1 MAMLRQLFDMTGRVA
16 LITGGLGHLGRMAAE
31 TLAELGANLVLLDL
45 PSEFAVDVLAD
56 LRERYGIKVE
66 YISFD
71 IEKDNIADV
80 PAMVDNLYGRLD
92 VLINNAAFVGTSN
105 MAGWAVPFSEQSVD
119 AWRRAVEVNLTGVFA
134 LTQACTAL
142 LARSNNGAVINI
154 SSIYGS
160 LGPDM
165 RLYDGLSM
173 GNPAAYAAS
182 KGGVNQLTR
191 WLATVLAPTIRVNA
205 ISPGGIF
212 REQPADFCSRYEER
226 TPLQRLATEEDFKG
240 VIALLATD
248 ASAYITAQNIFVDG
262 GWGAW

>member
-1 MAMLRQLFDMTGRVA
+1 MAMLLQLLNMAGRVV

-31 TLAELGANLVLLDL
+31 TLAELGADIVLLDL
-45 PSEFAVDVLAD
+45 PSGPMEEVVAD
-56 LRERYGIKVE
+56 LRERYSVKVE
-66 YISFD
+66 YVSFD
-71 IEKDNIADV
+71 LEKDNVADV
-80 PAMVDNLYGRLD
+80 PAIIEGLFGRLD

-105 MAGWAVPFSEQSVD
+105 ITGWAVPFSEQSVD

-134 LTQACTAL
+134 LTQACAAL
-142 LARSNNGAVINI
+142 LARSNKGAIVNI

-160 LGPDM
+160 QGPDM

-191 WLATVLAPTIRVNA
+191 WLATVLAPTVRVNA

-212 REQPADFCSRYEER
+212 RQQPTEFCARYEER
-226 TPLQRLATEEDFKG
+226 TPLQRMATEEDFKG
-240 VIALLATD
+240 VIALLASD
-248 ASAYITAQNIFVDG
+248 ASAYITGQNIFVDG
-262 GWGAW
+262 GWGVW